1 MQYILFCSLVS
12 FFKTDV
18 RYFCFLVEKQVSEL
32 FIIGCTKVNNSV
44 KCDFKEKIKEKYQK
58 YVKALIVSNHVCS

>member
-44 KCDFKEKIKEKYQK
+44 KCDFKEKIKEK
-58 YVKALIVSNHVCS
+58 